1 LYNLLCEGGKNC
13 VNKMWI
19 TFVLISNTSL
29 PIFYCRK

>member
-1 LYNLLCEGGKNC
+1 LYNLACERVKKR

-19 TFVLISNTSL
+19 TSVLISNTSL